1 MENKELKKLL
11 DTVVFDL
18 MNIFA
23 EKQVIKYK
31 NHNIIITQVDEEEN
45 MSYGVPTCETLLKML
60 IDNELYLV
68 TVATRLYCKANSE
81 WRAY

>member
-1 MENKELKKLL
+1 MKDIEKLL
-11 DTVVFDL
+11 DTVVFEL

-23 EKQVIKYK
+23 EKQIIKYK
-31 NHNIIITQVDEEEN
+31 NHNIIITQVDEDEN

-60 IDNELYLV
+60 IDDELYLV
-68 TVATRLYCKANSE
+68 TVATRLYCKVNSD